1 VNGHPLRLIPGAALA
16 AILVSGL
23 VLPERVAIA
32 AEPEQAAVRNRY
44 YKDSGRI
51 EVMLMSG
58 ISLAN
63 TLTSMYTPALNIA
76 YHFDEVWAIEA
87 IVGYAAGGVTSLQSG
102 AQNPVSATGGAKTT
116 SVFQNAYTQGRQYND
131 LANLWTMNGFNA
143 QLGARWEPVYGKL
156 SLLTTLPIHFKWY
169 LDADVGISQFT
180 RNSLYYCQ
188 NYDLAADNCKL
199 TDPNNPTGTYQ
210 TVQGSRWSWVASIG
224 SGMRFIF
231 LEKAS
236 LLIGLREY
244 LWYDTYTTG
253 FNGTQFVPPTSPP
266 VGTCLPGSTTC
277 NIQHGITPTLFVDL
291 GLSWTF

>member
-16 AILVSGL
+16 AIVVLGL
-23 VLPERVAIA
+23 VLPDRTALA

-44 YKDSGRI
+44 YKDDGRFEI
-51 EVMLMSG
+51 MLMSG
-58 ISLAN
+58 FSLAN
-63 TLTSMYTPALNIA
+63 TLTSMYTPALNVA

-87 IVGYAAGGVTSLQSG
+87 IIGYAIGGVTSLQSG
-102 AQNPVSATGGAKTT
+102 AQNPVSASAGGKPT
-116 SVFQNAYTQGRQYND
+116 SVFQGALTTGKNFND

-156 SLLTTLPIHFKWY
+156 SLLTTVPIHFKWY

-188 NYDLAADNCKL
+188 NYDTTADNCIS
-199 TDPNNPTGTYQ
+199 NNPNDAANSTYQ
-210 TVQGSRWSWVASIG
+210 TIQGSRWSWVASIG

-231 LEKAS
+231 LQKAS
-236 LLIGLREY
+236 FLVGLREY
-244 LWYDTYTTG
+244 LWYDTYQTNFTG
-253 FNGTQFVPPTSPP
+253 KDFVPPNNT
-266 VGTCLPGSTTC
+266 GHAGQTQT
-277 NIQHGITPTLFVDL
+277 GITPTLFIDL

>member
-1 VNGHPLRLIPGAALA
+1 MNGHPLRLIPGAALA

-23 VLPERVAIA
+23 VLPERIAFA

-44 YKDSGRI
+44 YKDDGRFEI
-51 EVMLMSG
+51 MFMSG

-63 TLTSMYTPALNIA
+63 TLTSMYTPALNLA
-76 YHFDEVWAIEA
+76 YHFDEVWAIELIA
-87 IVGYAAGGVTSLQSG
+87 GYAAGGVTSLQAG
-102 AQNPVSATGGAKTT
+102 AQNPTSGGKST
-116 SVFQNAYTQGRQYND
+116 SVFQNSYTQGRQYND
-131 LANLWTMNGFNA
+131 LANLWTMSGFNA

-156 SLLTTLPIHFKWY
+156 SLLTAAPIHFKWY
-169 LDADVGISQFT
+169 LDADVGISQFS

-188 NYDLAADNCKL
+188 DYNITADNCVS
-199 TDPNNPTGTYQ
+199 TDPANASTSTYK

-231 LEKAS
+231 LQKAS

-244 LWYDTYTTG
+244 LWYDTYLTG
-253 FNGTQFVPPTSPP
+253 FNGKQFVPPYNN
-266 VGTCLPGSTTC
+266 GTCPAGSTTC
-277 NIQHGITPTLFVDL
+277 ATQHGITPTLFVDL

>member
-16 AILVSGL
+16 AIVVLGL
-23 VLPERVAIA
+23 VLPDRTALA

-44 YKDSGRI
+44 YKDDGRF
-51 EVMLMSG
+51 EVMFMTG

-63 TLTSMYTPALNIA
+63 TLTSMYTPAFNVA

-87 IVGYAAGGVTSLQSG
+87 IIGYAVGGVTSLQSG
-102 AQNPVSATGGAKTT
+102 AQNPVSAAAGGKPT
-116 SVFQNAYTQGRQYND
+116 SVFQGAFSTPKNYND
-131 LANLWTMNGFNA
+131 VANLWTMNGFNA

-156 SLLTTLPIHFKWY
+156 SLLTTVPIHFKWY

-180 RNSLYYCQ
+180 RNSLYFCQ
-188 NYDLAADNCKL
+188 DYDLAADNCIS
-199 TDPNNPTGTYQ
+199 NNPSDPGSSTYK

-231 LEKAS
+231 LQKAS
-236 LLIGLREY
+236 LLLGLREY
-244 LWYDTYTTG
+244 LWYDTYLTG
-253 FNGTQFVPPTSPP
+253 FTGKQFVPPNNN
-266 VGTCLPGSTTC
+266 GTCPSDLPSCKT
-277 NIQHGITPTLFVDL
+277 QHGITPTLFFDL

>member
-23 VLPERVAIA
+23 VLPERVAFA

-76 YHFDEVWAIEA
+76 YHFDEVWAIEL

-102 AQNPVSATGGAKTT
+102 AQNPVSTAGGAKTT

-156 SLLTTLPIHFKWY
+156 SLLTTVPIHFKWY

-180 RNSLYYCQ
+180 RNSLYYCHE
-188 NYDLAADNCKL
+188 YDLSADNCVS
-199 TDPNNPTGTYQ
+199 NNPADPGSSTYK
-210 TVQGSRWSWVASIG
+210 TVQGTRWSWVASIG

-244 LWYDTYTTG
+244 LWYDTYQTG
-253 FNGTQFVPPTSPP
+253 FNGTQFVTASN
-266 VGTCLPGSTTC
+266 GTGGTT
-277 NIQHGITPTLFVDL
+277 QHGITPTLFVDL

>member
-23 VLPERVAIA
+23 VLPERLAVA

-44 YKDSGRI
+44 YKDDAKL
-51 EVMLMSG
+51 EVMLMTG

-63 TLTSMYTPALNIA
+63 TLTSMYTPAVNIA

-87 IVGYAAGGVTSLQSG
+87 IIGYAAGGVTSLQAG
-102 AQNPVSATGGAKTT
+102 AQNPVSAAGSGKTT
-116 SVFQNAYTQGRQYND
+116 SVFQNAYTQNRQYND
-131 LANLWTMNGFNA
+131 LANLWTMDGFNA

-156 SLLTTLPIHFKWY
+156 SLLTTIPIHFKWY

-180 RNSLYYCQ
+180 RNSLYYCH
-188 NYDLAADNCKL
+188 NYSTSADNCVL
-199 TDPNNPTGTYQ
+199 TDSNNPTGTYQ
-210 TVQGSRWSWVASIG
+210 TVQGSRWSWVGSIG
-224 SGMRFIF
+224 TGMRFIF
-231 LEKAS
+231 LQKAS

-244 LWYDTYTTG
+244 LWNDMYQTG
-253 FNGTQFVPPTSPP
+253 FSGQDFVNKPNGNG
-266 VGTCLPGSTTC
+266 GTT
-277 NIQHGITPTLFVDL
+277 QHGITPTLFVDL